1 MEDDRAL
8 VEAAQRDRSKF
19 ADLYDRHFDRVY
31 AFVAG
36 RVRNRD
42 AAEELTAEVFHKA
55 LAALPNFEWRGVPFA
70 AWLIR
75 IAANA
80 ITDRAVKT
88 SRERSERTE
97 HVERA
102 DTRRAARVDG
112 VDVEIERAEERARL
126 FRLVDELP
134 RDQRSVIVERFVHE
148 RSIRETAARV
158 GKSEGAVKQLQ
169 LRALHELRARM
180 GGSHA

>member
-1 MEDDRAL
+1 MTDPSDDQPL
-8 VEAAQRDRSKF
+8 VTAAQRDPSRF
-19 ADLYDRHFDRVY
+19 ADLYDRHFERIY

-55 LAALPNFEWRGVPFA
+55 LAALPDFEWRGAPFA

-80 ITDRAVKT
+80 VADRAVKA
-88 SRERSERTE
+88 SRERSDAEAPEPASGDPPT
-97 HVERA
+97 
-102 DTRRAARVDG
+102 
-112 VDVEIERAEERARL
+112 DVEIERAEERARL
-126 FRLVDELP
+126 FRFVDQLP
-134 RDQRSVIVERFVHE
+134 RDQRAVILERFVQE
-148 RSIRETAARV
+148 RSIRETAARM

-180 GGSHA
+180 GGTHA